1 MNSKCLMLS
10 CWGKARWIFRALFA
24 VCMCACSVPQS
35 CTTLCDLMDCKLPDS
50 SVHGISQARI
60 LEWVTISFSR
70 GSSQPRDN
78 LCHLS
83 LCVTKRVLNFF
94 YTVSNSSPERDR
106 FLSRVKLSTRKRVC
120 FIENILKA
128 ASIVGI
134 SFLHLSEFQSAFWR
148 CWERWLS
155 QGNQKASTAHV
166 QARQR

>member
-1 MNSKCLMLS
+1 
-10 CWGKARWIFRALFA
+10 
-24 VCMCACSVPQS
+24 MCACSVPQS

-60 LEWVTISFSR
+60 LEWVAISFSR

-83 LCVTKRVLNFF
+83 LYVTKRVLNFF
-94 YTVSNSSPERDR
+94 YTVSNSSPEGDR

-134 SFLHLSEFQSAFWR
+134 SFLHLSEFQSAF
-148 CWERWLS
+148 
-155 QGNQKASTAHV
+155 
-166 QARQR
+166 